1 MGESSSK
8 VGIKGF
14 RQNGDCSILID
25 FTATTELV
33 MLAHIHAFADKLQ
46 QAPFPQQINAVPAK
60 TTLMLAF
67 SSPPQAWEQLHH
79 TLSDID
85 NTLQSQSRQVNTHII
100 PVCYHP
106 DVATDL
112 DAVLLACE
120 LSLEALIQI
129 HSGSDYLLNMLG
141 FLPGFMYLDTL
152 DKRLVLPRK
161 TTPAV
166 RLPAGSVAIA
176 GNQCGLYSI
185 SSPGGWHVI
194 GRTPTSL
201 IDWSDKQPIKM
212 QAMDKISFQPISL
225 EEFNHYEND
234 GGA

>member
-1 MGESSSK
+1 MEKSASK
-8 VGIKGF
+8 VGIQGF

-25 FTATTELV
+25 FAASAELA
-33 MLAHIHAFADKLQ
+33 MLTHIHAFADKLR
-46 QAPFPQQINAVPAK
+46 QAPLPNQINAVPAK

-67 SSPPQAWEQLHH
+67 SSPVHVWEELHH
-79 TLSDID
+79 SLGEIND
-85 NTLQSQSRQVNTHII
+85 TLQSQSRPVKSHII
-100 PVCYHP
+100 PVCYHSA
-106 DVATDL
+106 VATDL
-112 DAVLLACE
+112 EPVLLASE
-120 LSLEALIQI
+120 LSLEELIQI
-129 HSGSDYLLNMLG
+129 HSGRDYLLSMLG

-152 DKRLVLPRK
+152 DQRLVLPRK

-194 GRTPTSL
+194 GRTPARL
-201 IDWSDKQPIKM
+201 LDWSDKRPIKI
-212 QAMDKISFQPISL
+212 QAMDKISFQPIGL
-225 EEFNHYEND
+225 EEFKHYEND

>member
-1 MGESSSK
+1 MEQPSSK

-25 FTATTELV
+25 FTATTELA
-33 MLAHIHAFADKLQ
+33 MLAHIHALADELRQ
-46 QAPFPQQINAVPAK
+46 VPLPNQINAVPAK

-67 SSPPQAWEQLHH
+67 SSPVQAWEQLHH
-79 TLSDID
+79 SLSKVN
-85 NTLQSQSRQVNTHII
+85 NTLQSLSRPVKTHFI

-106 DVATDL
+106 EIAPDL
-112 DAVLLACE
+112 EAVLLTSK
-120 LSLEALIQI
+120 LNLEKLIQI
-129 HSGSDYLLNMLG
+129 HSDREYLLSMLG
-141 FLPGFMYLDTL
+141 FLPGFMYLDKL
-152 DKRLVLPRK
+152 DQRLVLPRK

-194 GRTPTSL
+194 GRTPVRL
-201 IDWSDKQPIKM
+201 LDWSDKQPIKI

-225 EEFNHYEND
+225 EEFNHFDNEGD
-234 GGA
+234 S

>member
-1 MGESSSK
+1 MEQPSSK

-25 FTATTELV
+25 FAASTELA
-33 MLAHIHAFADKLQ
+33 MLAHIHTFADKLRQ
-46 QAPFPQQINAVPAK
+46 TPLPDQINAVPAK

-67 SSPPQAWEQLHH
+67 SSPVQAWEQLHQSLREIN
-79 TLSDID
+79 T
-85 NTLQSQSRQVNTHII
+85 TLQPQSRPQKTHLI

-106 DVATDL
+106 EIAPDL
-112 DAVLLACE
+112 ETVLLASE
-120 LSLEALIQI
+120 LRLEALIRI
-129 HSGSDYLLNMLG
+129 HSGRDYLLSMLG
-141 FLPGFMYLDTL
+141 FLPGFMYLDAL
-152 DKRLVLPRK
+152 DQRLVLPRK

-194 GRTPTSL
+194 GRTPVRL
-201 IDWSDKQPIKM
+201 LDWSDKQPIKI

-225 EEFNHYEND
+225 EEFNHYENA
-234 GGA
+234 GGS